1 MKIFDTPKK
10 ARKRHTAA
18 YYVIG
23 VFTFAIEA
31 MLGLNA
37 AFLIDQS
44 VSIVAHNM
52 LAGTPVDS
60 FAAVITLSISLVVG
74 ACFIAGGFWT
84 YGGFMDSLDDA
95 HAYASAYGARWWPVG
110 LVWGGAVAVVALD
123 LTTLFFRAA
132 FFAER
137 GAIALFVFFVI
148 LVFLPFLL
156 GCLMHVLEH
165 TPHDRRLAKTRQFV
179 EAIEIDDLDKAAR
192 EMDPDLRSRWL
203 SGDANALQEH
213 YDRVERRRQYAYDS
227 KQQQIEEQ
235 QRGNAEK
242 NRPLLTASLANEADQ
257 RSQRGH

>member
-44 VSIVAHNM
+44 VAIVAHNM
-52 LAGTPVDS
+52 LVGTFLDP
-60 FAAVITLSISLVVG
+60 FAPIITLCISLVVG
-74 ACFIAGGFWT
+74 VCFIAGGFWT

-95 HAYASAYGARWWPVG
+95 KAYQQHYGAMRWPVA
-110 LVWGGAVAVVALD
+110 LVWSGAIAVVLLD
-123 LTTLFFRAA
+123 LTTLLFRAA
-132 FFAER
+132 YFAER
-137 GAIALFVFFVI
+137 GAIALLAFFVI
-148 LVFLPFLL
+148 LIFLPFVL
-156 GCLMHVLEH
+156 GCLMHVLEN
-165 TPHDRRLAKTRQFV
+165 TPRNRRLAKTRQFV

-213 YDRVERRRQYAYDS
+213 YDRVERRRQDAYDS